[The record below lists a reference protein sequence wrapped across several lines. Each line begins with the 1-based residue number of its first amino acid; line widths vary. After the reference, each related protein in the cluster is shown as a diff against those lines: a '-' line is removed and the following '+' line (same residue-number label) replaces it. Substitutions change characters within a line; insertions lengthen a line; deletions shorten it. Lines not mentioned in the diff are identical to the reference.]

1 MMMKSLL
8 VVSCAVAGLLCGAT
22 ANAQDLATP
31 GAPSGYAWK
40 TLKTGAGGWIVGV
53 TVSADGRTVFGRT
66 DTGGAFRW
74 DEAGRR
80 WTQIVS
86 ALSMPAG
93 DLKLGDYEG
102 VASLVAAPTDSR
114 RAYMAWEHGY
124 NVMSLYR
131 SDDSGD
137 HWAKMALPALNEG
150 ANGMG
155 RQQGERLAV
164 DPADA
169 DHVLYGSQSAGL
181 FATRDGGK
189 TWRRIAA
196 IPVSPENEYGVGN
209 VLFDPH
215 HAGTV
220 YATVHKA
227 GIYRSIDNG
236 ETWTRISGTPGGLPD
251 TGTFQ
256 HIALSPDGI
265 LYVASPGTD
274 GIWSFAAGAWKQLGK
289 DLTGLNTVA
298 ADPFT
303 AGRLFVF
310 DGGGTAWRSL
320 DAGATWTKLD
330 KDRTATDVPWLGWTD
345 ESYFSIGTVIFDPK
359 VPGRLWTAQGIGVWR
374 ADPSDKDTTIHW
386 QSVNTGIEQLVTN
399 DIIAPPGG
407 KVVTASWDRAIFY
420 HADNDAYPAQHAP
433 TQRFNSAWD
442 LDYSTRHPAFV
453 VATVYDHRQCCSRF
467 AGSDNQSGFS
477 SDGGKSWMVFP
488 AIAAGTLPSDLT
500 FGDIAVAADDTRNI
514 VWLPTNDKAPYY
526 TTDRGTTW
534 TRIALPGVTVAGSH
548 PQFAMHRHVLA
559 ADTVDDRTFYLLHTT
574 GQARLFVTKDGGA
587 SWTGRAAAGI
597 AVEDAGRNAT
607 LKAVPGQ
614 AGHVCVAFG
623 MLGRDRGMS
632 CSVDAGGH
640 WQPVPNAELVN
651 VFGFG
656 APEPGTA
663 TPTLFIQGKV
673 HGEAG
678 VFCSADMGGHW
689 GRLANWPLGYTTAM
703 SEMDGDKTV
712 FGKVYAGI
720 EGNGWMYG
728 DPGTV
733 PDKALCK

>member
-1 MMMKSLL
+1 MKILL
-8 VVSCAVAGLLCGAT
+8 ATTCAMTALICGAVH
-22 ANAQDLATP
+22 AQDLPTP

-53 TVSADGRTVFGRT
+53 SISADGKTVFGRT

-74 DEAGRR
+74 DEGAKR

-86 ALSMPAG
+86 AGSMPAE

-102 VASLVAAPTDSR
+102 VASLVAAPMNSS
-114 RAYMAWEHGY
+114 RAYMAWEHGW

-131 SDDSGD
+131 SDDRGD
-137 HWAKMALPALNEG
+137 HWQKMALPALGEG
-150 ANGMG
+150 SNGSG

-164 DPADA
+164 DPVDA

-181 FATRDGGK
+181 FVTRDAGK
-189 TWRRIAA
+189 TWHRIAA

-209 VLFDPH
+209 VIFDPN
-215 HAGTV
+215 HAGIV

-227 GIYRSIDNG
+227 GVYRSTDNG
-236 ETWTRISGTPGGLPD
+236 DSWTRISGGAGLPD
-251 TGTFQ
+251 DGTFQ
-256 HIALSPDGI
+256 HVALSPTGV
-265 LYVASPGTD
+265 LYVADPATSGLWAFES
-274 GIWSFAAGAWKQLGK
+274 GGWKHLAQNLN
-289 DLTGLNTVA
+289 GLNSVA
-298 ADPFT
+298 ADPFN
-303 AGRLFVF
+303 ANRLFVF
-310 DGGGTAWRSL
+310 DGGGTPWRSL
-320 DAGATWTKLD
+320 DGGATWTQLE
-330 KDRTATDVPWLGWTD
+330 KDRTATDVPWLAWTD

-359 VPGRLWTAQGIGVWR
+359 VPGRLWAAQGIGVWR
-374 ADPSDKDTTIHW
+374 ADPADSGKTIHW

-399 DIIAPPGG
+399 DVIAPPGG

-433 TQRFNSAWD
+433 TSRFNSAWD
-442 LDYSTRHPAFV
+442 LDYSAGHPNFV

-467 AGSDNQSGFS
+467 AGPDNQSGFS
-477 SDGGKSWMVFP
+477 EDGGKTWTVFP
-488 AIAAGTLPSDLT
+488 AIGAGTLPADLT
-500 FGDIAVAADDTRNI
+500 FGDIAVAAGDTKNI

-534 TRIALPGVTVAGSH
+534 TKIALPGASVAGSH
-548 PQFAMHRHVLA
+548 PQFAMHRHVLT
-559 ADTVDDRTFYLLHTT
+559 ADTVDDRTFYLLYST
-574 GQARLFVTKDGGA
+574 GQTKLYVTHDGGA
-587 SWTGRAAAGI
+587 SWTGTPATGL
-597 AVEDAGRNAT
+597 AVEDTAHNAT
-607 LKAVPGQ
+607 LKAVPGH
-614 AGHVCVAFG
+614 AGQVCVSFG

-632 CSVDAGGH
+632 CSTDAGAH
-640 WQPVPNAELVN
+640 WQPVPNAELAN

-656 APEPGTA
+656 KPAAGASE
-663 TPTLFIQGKV
+663 PTLFIQGKV

-678 VFCSADMGGHW
+678 VFCSADMGAHW
-689 GRLANWPLGYTTAM
+689 GRLANWPLGYTTSM

-728 DPGTV
+728 DPG
-733 PDKALCK
+733 PNPPADLCGK